1 MFGRFFVGWGYCRV
15 SLVGLLSHVFPQV
28 RGVPFAGK
36 ISSKNTAKISHKYFA
51 KPTIIRIF
59 AVLKNTSI

>member
-28 RGVPFAGK
+28 RGVSFAGK
-36 ISSKNTAKISHKYFA
+36 ISSKSLQIS
-51 KPTIIRIF
+51 RINI
-59 AVLKNTSI
+59 LQNQL